1 MKEKIWE
8 KLSTEQ
14 FEALDDIVWNAYR
27 DMAEVIG
34 IDADFTED
42 GSGGFLSVMI
52 DTRAEMLEAIQD
64 LKES

>member
-34 IDADFTED
+34 IDTDFTED
-42 GSGGFLSVMI
+42 GSGVFLSVMI
-52 DTRAEMLEAIQD
+52 DTRAEMLETIQD
-64 LKES
+64 LKEI

>member
-27 DMAEVIG
+27 DMAEVVG
-34 IDADFTED
+34 IDPDFTED